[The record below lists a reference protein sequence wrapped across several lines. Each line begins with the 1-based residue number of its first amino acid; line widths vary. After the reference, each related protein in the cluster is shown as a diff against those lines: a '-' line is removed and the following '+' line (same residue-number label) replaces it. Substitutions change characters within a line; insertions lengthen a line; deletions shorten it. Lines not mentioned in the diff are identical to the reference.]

1 MNSMPKYVV
10 SSTLRDPEWTNSTVI
25 DLEQV
30 ESLEGNV
37 LVAGSMT
44 LVRSLFE
51 LELVDELRLLVYPV
65 VLGTGKRLF
74 GEQGRMEL
82 TLTKAESYATGVVNL
97 TYRR

>member
-1 MNSMPKYVV
+1 M
-10 SSTLRDPEWTNSTVI
+10 I
-25 DLEQV
+25 DV
-30 ESLEGNV
+30 DRIASLEGSI

-51 LELVDELRLLVYPV
+51 RELVDELRLLVYPV
-65 VLGTGKRLF
+65 VLGTGRRLF

-82 TLTKAESYATGVVNL
+82 TLTKAESCATGVVNL